1 MGAQISSNR
10 FQSSQKI
17 NDLLLKL
24 SINGP
29 LQGNV
34 CNKQIS
40 VAIDGFLM
48 ENDKEVSNPSGEVVK
63 GFKDFVAT
71 PEFKEYLQNQ
81 LLVRNTNELADFT
94 FEIPAHTLSKLSWT
108 VEGAPQ
114 LSYKDG
120 AFQVTFNLLM
130 SDDTNTEHKMS
141 RAVAFVSK
149 GIMSALLEKRAELIP
164 TLKTKSFA
172 PTHVTFS
179 N

>member
-1 MGAQISSNR
+1 MGAQISCNR
-10 FQSSQKI
+10 FQTSQKI
-17 NDLLLKL
+17 NDLLLKIY
-24 SINGP
+24 INGP

-34 CNKQIS
+34 CNKQIA
-40 VAIDGFLM
+40 VAIDGFLI
-48 ENDKEVSNPSGEVVK
+48 ENDKEVSDPSGEVVK

-81 LLVRNTNELADFT
+81 LLIRNTNKLAEFT

-114 LSYKDG
+114 LSYENG
-120 AFQVTFNLLM
+120 TFQVSFTLLM
-130 SDDTNTEHKMS
+130 SDDTNTEHRMS

-164 TLKTKSFA
+164 TLETKSFA
-172 PTHVTFS
+172 PTSVAFS